1 MASAS
6 AGDYKD
12 TLVEALHCFKCAKDP
27 DVQDFLNSKAI
38 QFETRGWATTYLLL
52 SQEAFDNGE
61 LKIEGYFSLTHKPVV
76 FPDEVSL
83 SARNKL
89 TGSKVAQT
97 ESFVLIGQLGKSII
111 LNEDGTFCASELSAT
126 ELLNDAV
133 GIIQKSSD
141 YIISRNI
148 IIECKPIE
156 KIKNIYETYGFTDL
170 QYDEQDGLHTLYLRL
185 GNQITF

>member
-27 DVQDFLNSKAI
+27 DVQDFLNNKAI

-52 SQEAFDNGE
+52 SQEAFESGI
-61 LKIEGYFSLTHKPVV
+61 LKIEGYFSLTHKAVV
-76 FPDEVSL
+76 FADEVSL

-97 ESFVLIGQLGKSII
+97 ESFVLIGQLGKNIS
-111 LNEDGTFCASELSAT
+111 LNEDGTYSSSELTAT

-133 GIIQKSSD
+133 GIIQQSSN

-170 QYDEQDGLHTLYLRL
+170 QYDEEDELYTLYLRL
-185 GNQITF
+185 ENTITF

>member
-1 MASAS
+1 MRLL
-6 AGDYKD
+6 YWF
-12 TLVEALHCFKCAKDP
+12 TH
-27 DVQDFLNSKAI
+27 FLDGNGRPSRYHGI
-38 QFETRGWATTYLLL
+38 EQFEINLNTHTRYHFNAESREL

-61 LKIEGYFSLTHKPVV
+61 LKIEGYFSLTHKAVV
-76 FPDEVSL
+76 FADEVSL

>member
-61 LKIEGYFSLTHKPVV
+61 LKIEGYFSLTHKAVV
-76 FPDEVSL
+76 FADEVSL

-170 QYDEQDGLHTLYLRL
+170 QYAEQDGLHTLYLRL
-185 GNQITF
+185 GNQIPF

>member
-1 MASAS
+1 MYNVVDFGAV
-6 AGDYKD
+6 GDNK
-12 TLVEALHCFKCAKDP
+12 T
-27 DVQDFLNSKAI
+27 LNSKAI

-61 LKIEGYFSLTHKPVV
+61 LKIEGYFSLTHKAVV
-76 FPDEVSL
+76 FADEVSL

-111 LNEDGTFCASELSAT
+111 LNEDGTFYASELSAT